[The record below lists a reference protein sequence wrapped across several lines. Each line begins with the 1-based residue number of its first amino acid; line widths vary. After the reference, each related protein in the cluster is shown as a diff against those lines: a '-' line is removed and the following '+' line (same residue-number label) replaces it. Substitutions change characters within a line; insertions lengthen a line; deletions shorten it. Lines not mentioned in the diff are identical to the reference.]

1 MLFHFLTNGMDVIK
15 IYIQFRAAKGFNLDK
30 SATLSAFADSYLP
43 RSAVFIILSHSVLIS
58 QVQCNHKTVE
68 RRGKYIV

>member
-43 RSAVFIILSHSVLIS
+43 RSAVLHFPSSV
-58 QVQCNHKTVE
+58 
-68 RRGKYIV
+68 